1 LKPASAAY
9 ARPLLAATVSAIR
22 AWRAAAPPADASAG
36 SAPAGSR
43 RLVEAAELGQSLW
56 PLMPVLCAAGATP
69 AGGEDGALALGV
81 LREIC
86 DGLLSPAA
94 LAEAAKGGAT
104 FLPPLAPP
112 RRRRAARGAPSGGAE
127 RRRRLGTGSSRDGPS
142 RSPASPRLLSS
153 PRDFLGVSSRLVSSF
168 HVFSSL
174 PFAEFMDEED
184 EPLHDK
190 SVGFSATALR
200 PFLDAAEADA
210 AAREISARSR
220 SLREERSARKKAV
233 DESDENV
240 SHAFLG
246 AKAVFGGAEVPA
258 ALALC
263 LDLARGG
270 PEGADAL
277 HRAGLLPQLGAL
289 CERLCLERHRG
300 EGEAF
305 GKQSVTGI
313 DGDWSERGEYDPENP
328 AFFYNPERAYRLALR
343 VAATLAG
350 AASETFVEADCAES
364 PAARRDA
371 LDALVSF
378 ATRDVIA
385 DRLEDALAP
394 AEVTSASLAEAETS
408 AAFLHALATAAEA
421 PWQIAAPKHRARARA
436 AAAAFLQW
444 VASPPPRRGVACAP
458 ATQRERELQRSPPLI
473 GCSTGWFLSCAIG
486 SAPASVAP
494 GAAAVAA
501 AVAAAGDAPVGDAHS
516 ETLAARFY
524 ATAARCAAFLA
535 AFPRVDTNALVGR
548 EALESLERQAVA
560 LKMELDR
567 RAEGARERSFE
578 KDGHFDDAA
587 VARAFGGA
595 LRNVTDALFRASSE
609 LARLEDGEASPYPP
623 NASSSGRLDASFSL
637 ITQMSWKATPAA
649 PAPTG

>member
-1 LKPASAAY
+1 
-9 ARPLLAATVSAIR
+9 
-22 AWRAAAPPADASAG
+22 
-36 SAPAGSR
+36 
-43 RLVEAAELGQSLW
+43 
-56 PLMPVLCAAGATP
+56 
-69 AGGEDGALALGV
+69 
-81 LREIC
+81 
-86 DGLLSPAA
+86 
-94 LAEAAKGGAT
+94 
-104 FLPPLAPP
+104 
-112 RRRRAARGAPSGGAE
+112 
-127 RRRRLGTGSSRDGPS
+127 
-142 RSPASPRLLSS
+142 
-153 PRDFLGVSSRLVSSF
+153 
-168 HVFSSL
+168 
-174 PFAEFMDEED
+174 
-184 EPLHDK
+184 
-190 SVGFSATALR
+190 
-200 PFLDAAEADA
+200 
-210 AAREISARSR
+210 
-220 SLREERSARKKAV
+220 
-233 DESDENV
+233 
-240 SHAFLG
+240 
-246 AKAVFGGAEVPA
+246 
-258 ALALC
+258 
-263 LDLARGG
+263 
-270 PEGADAL
+270 
-277 HRAGLLPQLGAL
+277 
-289 CERLCLERHRG
+289 
-300 EGEAF
+300 
-305 GKQSVTGI
+305 VTGI

-328 AFFYNPERAYRLALR
+328 AFFYDPERAYRLALR

-486 SAPASVAP
+486 SAPASAAP

-501 AVAAAGDAPVGDAHS
+501 AVAAARRRARRRRALRDARRALLRHRRAVRGVPRR
-516 ETLAARFY
+516 LPARRHKR
-524 ATAARCAAFLA
+524 AGGPRGARE
-535 AFPRVDTNALVGR
+535 PRAP
-548 EALESLERQAVA
+548 S
-560 LKMELDR
+560 R
-567 RAEGARERSFE
+567 RAQDGARPTAEGARERSFE

-587 VARAFGGA
+587 SKCAFGGA
-595 LRNVTDALFRASSE
+595 LRNVADALFRASSE

-623 NASSSGRLDASFSL
+623 IASSSGRLDASFSL

>member
-240 SHAFLG
+240 SHAFSRRESG
-246 AKAVFGGAEVPA
+246 FRR
-258 ALALC
+258 
-263 LDLARGG
+263 RGG
-270 PEGADAL
+270 PGGARSVPGP
-277 HRAGLLPQLGAL
+277 RA
-289 CERLCLERHRG
+289 RG
-300 EGEAF
+300 
-305 GKQSVTGI
+305 S
-313 DGDWSERGEYDPENP
+313 RGRRRAAPRGP
-328 AFFYNPERAYRLALR
+328 A
-343 VAATLAG
+343 
-350 AASETFVEADCAES
+350 S
-364 PAARRDA
+364 AARRA
-371 LDALVSF
+371 V
-378 ATRDVIA
+378 
-385 DRLEDALAP
+385 
-394 AEVTSASLAEAETS
+394 
-408 AAFLHALATAAEA
+408 
-421 PWQIAAPKHRARARA
+421 RA
-436 AAAAFLQW
+436 A
-444 VASPPPRRGVACAP
+444 VSRE
-458 ATQRERELQRSPPLI
+458 TQRGGRSV
-473 GCSTGWFLSCAIG
+473 WEKKRD
-486 SAPASVAP
+486 
-494 GAAAVAA
+494 
-501 AVAAAGDAPVGDAHS
+501 GD
-516 ETLAARFY
+516 
-524 ATAARCAAFLA
+524 
-535 AFPRVDTNALVGR
+535 
-548 EALESLERQAVA
+548 
-560 LKMELDR
+560 
-567 RAEGARERSFE
+567 
-578 KDGHFDDAA
+578 
-587 VARAFGGA
+587 
-595 LRNVTDALFRASSE
+595 
-609 LARLEDGEASPYPP
+609 
-623 NASSSGRLDASFSL
+623 
-637 ITQMSWKATPAA
+637 
-649 PAPTG
+649 